1 MPADIF
7 RFWSG
12 IRLRRGAHPADFDV
26 LSRVRHNFDLNC
38 LPGCF
43 SGPLRT
49 APVVLLYLSPG
60 LSEQDYTDAETR
72 AGRKRWRRRLSG
84 RAPLPAPEDH
94 DSAWRWWKRRTSSFG
109 HWQDLQTKVAI
120 LNIGAYHSKKFKDR
134 PLLAALPSSRVSL
147 DWAQRVLFPS
157 ATAGDRVVVCLRA
170 ARFWGL
176 REGER
181 YGRALFAP
189 PVTMGGY
196 MKKRGK
202 MRSLIIREV
211 RHAVSSEA

>member
-12 IRLRRGAHPADFDV
+12 IRLRSGAHPADFDV

-49 APVVLLYLSPG
+49 APVVVLYLSPG
-60 LSEQDYTDAETR
+60 LSEQDYTDAKTR
-72 AGRKRWRRRLSG
+72 AGRERWRRKLSG
-84 RAPLPAPEDH
+84 RAPLPGPEDH
-94 DSAWRWWKRRTSSFG
+94 YSAWVWWKRHTSSFG

-120 LNIGAYHSKKFKDR
+120 LNIGAYH
-134 PLLAALPSSRVSL
+134 
-147 DWAQRVLFPS
+147 
-157 ATAGDRVVVCLRA
+157 VVVCLRA

-211 RHAVSSEA
+211 RRAVSNGA